1 MRRKVRDDVLREIG
15 HASTGDRR
23 PNFHAWDLTDADLT
37 HLHLPNVDFSNANL
51 TGANLHGTA
60 LAHSNLTRAN
70 LTGAHL
76 DLTSLIKAN
85 LTNANLAHADL
96 SWSYYDPTQLL
107 DTRGLHPGRGIHG
120 IPRDTWDSLLP
131 KDRDTRRI
139 IQLLLDDWGGTLR
152 DALATAHRITP
163 ADPDARRLLFTL
175 LADWE
180 GTVEEAAATA
190 EELHKA

>member
-1 MRRKVRDDVLREIG
+1 MCRKVRDDVLREIG
-15 HASTGDRR
+15 HASAGDRR

-37 HLHLPNVDFSNANL
+37 HLHLPNVDFS
-51 TGANLHGTA
+51 
-60 LAHSNLTRAN
+60 
-70 LTGAHL
+70 
-76 DLTSLIKAN
+76 
-85 LTNANLAHADL
+85 NANLAHADL

-152 DALATAHRITP
+152 GALATAHRITP

>member
-37 HLHLPNVDFSNANL
+37 HLHLPNVDFSDANL

-76 DLTSLIKAN
+76 ALTSLIRAN
-85 LTNANLAHADL
+85 LTNANLRDSA
-96 SWSYYDPTQLL
+96 YYPTQLL
-107 DTRGLHPGRGIHG
+107 PTRGLDPDTGDHG
-120 IPRDTWDSLLP
+120 IPPHIWDELLP
-131 KDRDTRRI
+131 TDPTTRELLAELLRDW
-139 IQLLLDDWGGTLR
+139 DGTLQ
-152 DALATAHRITP
+152 
-163 ADPDARRLLFTL
+163 
-175 LADWE
+175 
-180 GTVEEAAATA
+180 EAIATA
-190 EELHKA
+190 ELLHTA